1 MEPKTQVEIQ
11 LGHMCNNRCVFCVSG
26 QQTALGRAKPLPVQ
40 PLLDNLDQAF
50 AKGHRKLTLL
60 GGEPTLQPGFKAVV
74 SHAVKLGFEEVVI
87 FTNGVKTARSAFL
100 DEIIA
105 LGPPRA
111 ARQGR
116 YFTWRISIQGA
127 TKLSHENTTR
137 KDGSFQRILRTMET
151 LRARGERITV
161 NMCVVGS
168 NYQSVAEFPALIER
182 YAVEQLHL
190 DMVRPM
196 DSGERTEAEFRDM
209 MPSYR
214 AMVAPLTRLVEGIK
228 PGFDFNI
235 GNLPYCF
242 APHLARWIHH
252 DGEET
257 ETIAVDGEQDLSRP
271 WNKYFV
277 KRRDKFKP
285 PSCEGCVFA
294 PRCSG
299 VFQKYTQL
307 HGSAEIAAV
316 TPEALRQVDPG
327 LEVFWAHMTPVA
339 ARLCATD
346 VSGLGALPIKQA
358 PADAPRAAL
367 IDAGSQVWLHGDREL
382 RVRLVFPQSKNVDGS
397 AAQAQAHELLLAL
410 REPGL
415 GVAST
420 DLFSL
425 HLLQALPS
433 MQQTERAIALIWA
446 AISAPQ
452 RVWHP
457 PGADALAAGVTR
469 LLSARLQRLRAS
481 APFEHITWSR
491 LEVIGGSRGLL
502 RLSAADGGEAELW
515 LDEAAGRPTGGYRLI
530 SAVTASLRL
539 GLSEIM
545 ACLRGVSPAAEQAR
559 AV

>member
-26 QQTALGRAKPLPVQ
+26 QQTALGRAKPLPVE

-87 FTNGVKTARSAFL
+87 FTNGVKTARAAFL
-100 DEIIA
+100 DEILQ

-111 ARQGR
+111 PSERR

-127 TKLSHENTTR
+127 TKRSHENTTR
-137 KDGSFQRILRTMET
+137 KDGSFDRILRTMDT
-151 LRARGERITV
+151 LHERGERITV

-168 NYQSVAEFPALIER
+168 NYESVAEFPALIER
-182 YAVEQLHL
+182 YDVQQLHL

-196 DSGERTEAEFRDM
+196 DSGERTEDEFRDM

-214 AMVAPLTRLVEGIK
+214 AMVPPLTRLVAGVK
-228 PGFDFNI
+228 PDFDFNI
-235 GNLPYCF
+235 GNLPFCY

-252 DGEET
+252 DGEQT

-285 PSCEGCVFA
+285 PACEGCVFA

-299 VFQKYTQL
+299 VFQKYTEI
-307 HGSAEIAAV
+307 HGSSEIAAV
-316 TPEALRQVDPG
+316 SPGALRQVDPA
-327 LEVFWAHMTPVA
+327 LELFWAHMTPVA

-346 VSGLGALPIKQA
+346 VSALGAEPISQA
-358 PADAPRAAL
+358 PDPAHAAPSQASAAQ
-367 IDAGSQVWLHGDREL
+367 SQVWLHGDREL
-382 RVRLVFPQSKNVDGS
+382 RLRLRFPQGNNGV
-397 AAQAQAHELLLAL
+397 AAQGPTELLLAL
-410 REPGL
+410 RPPGL

-425 HLLQALPS
+425 HLLQPLPS
-433 MQQTERAIALIWA
+433 MQQTERAIQLIWR
-446 AISAPQ
+446 AISGGEQ
-452 RVWHP
+452 VWHP
-457 PGADALAAGVTR
+457 PGVDALSAGVTR
-469 LLSARLQRLRAS
+469 LLGARLQRLRAA
-481 APFEHITWSR
+481 APFADITWSELR
-491 LEVIGGSRGLL
+491 VERGSRGLL
-502 RLSAADGGEAELW
+502 RLTTADGGEAELW
-515 LDEAAGRPTGGYRLI
+515 LDEAQGRPSGGYRLI
-530 SAVTASLRL
+530 SEVTEQLRS

-545 ACLRGVSPAAEQAR
+545 GCLRGAPRVVEQAR